1 MYTPNSAYNT
11 SRYIDIPCSCILLLV
26 IWAREGGGCQE
37 ALRMRQQAFYVC
49 LEAIHSD
56 WRYERTSNRVYVFGK
71 ASMTLPAV
79 SSSNNVVATA
89 VLCCVGSPVTTRQA
103 PKSRASPVFSEEGLD

>member
-56 WRYERTSNRVYVFGK
+56 
-71 ASMTLPAV
+71 
-79 SSSNNVVATA
+79 
-89 VLCCVGSPVTTRQA
+89 
-103 PKSRASPVFSEEGLD
+103 